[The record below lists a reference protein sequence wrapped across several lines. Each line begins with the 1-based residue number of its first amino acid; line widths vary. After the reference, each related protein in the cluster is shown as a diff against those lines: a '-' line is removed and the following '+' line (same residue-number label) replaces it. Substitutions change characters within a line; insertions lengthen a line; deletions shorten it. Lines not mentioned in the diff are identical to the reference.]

1 MTGLASVIIVT
12 YNHKRY
18 LEHCINSV
26 LKQDYPHEVIV
37 IDNCSQDG
45 STQLVREKFPNIKL
59 IESHENKGYG
69 AGNNLGVRQ
78 AIGEYIAILNPDTV
92 VENGWLRELVRF
104 LENEKKIATSKI
116 LLYNGST
123 INTCGNIN
131 HFTGLGFTRGL
142 GAEPS
147 AYQKLE
153 YVSGFSGC
161 CFAMRK
167 KDFEWLGG
175 FDENFFTYN
184 EDSDLSWR
192 AHLRGF
198 DILFVPTSVVRHD
211 YTLKVPPE
219 KIYQEERGRYMILR
233 KYLSWKDFLLLFPS
247 LLIAEVLTFGYAIK
261 HGWEGIR
268 YKIKAIKDG
277 LTIKVNRENGDK
289 NKLFKSLSVTIPIDQ
304 LTSNKA
310 ERIFKISANKI
321 FEWNFKVVR

>member
-1 MTGLASVIIVT
+1 MKGLASIIIIT
-12 YNHKRY
+12 YNHKKY
-18 LEHCINSV
+18 LESCINSV
-26 LKQDYPHEVIV
+26 LKQDYPHEIIV

-45 STQLVREKFPNIKL
+45 SAQVIREKFPNIKL
-59 IESHENKGYG
+59 IESLENKGYG
-69 AGNNLGVRQ
+69 AGNNLGVKH
-78 AIGEYIAILNPDTV
+78 AIGEYTVILNPDTI
-92 VENGWLRELVRF
+92 VEDGWLRELVKP
-104 LENEKKIATSKI
+104 LENEKKITTSKI

-123 INTCGNIN
+123 INTCGNLN
-131 HFTGLGFTRGL
+131 HFTGLTFTRGL

-161 CFAMRK
+161 SFAMRK

-198 DILFVPTSVVRHD
+198 EIVVVPTSVVRHD

-219 KIYQEERGRYMILR
+219 KIYHEEIGRYMILR

-261 HGWEGIR
+261 HGWRGMR
-268 YKIKAIKDG
+268 YKLKAIKDG
-277 LTIKVNRENGDK
+277 LTIKVNREIGDK
-289 NKLFKSLSVTIPIDQ
+289 NKLFKSLSVTIPVEQ
-304 LTSNKA
+304 LTFHKV
-310 ERIFKISANKI
+310 EKIIKTIANKI
-321 FEWNFKVVR
+321 FDWNFKVVI